1 MNLFAPTLVLVLTF
15 ATAATHAQNSTP
27 TSASPSV
34 QDATPSGDRWRAMM
48 SPATLHYHYSE
59 DHRRVYMVGL
69 EKQHAGGFV
78 AGGTWFRNSFGQ
90 PSAYVYAG
98 RRFDNFTPYA
108 PLFAQLTAGVL
119 YGYKPP
125 FENKVPL
132 NNNGFSPG
140 AVASLG
146 WQFTPIVSAQ
156 LNFLGNSALMLQFSA
171 DIR

>member
-1 MNLFAPTLVLVLTF
+1 MNLFASTLVLVLTF

-34 QDATPSGDRWRAMM
+34 QDATPSDDRWRAMM